1 MGRGL
6 EMVKVKC
13 APHHKQPPAISCS
26 QPAPSSELT
35 PVSPLILGKEGAADP
50 LASILQGLPRA
61 GAAAAPQAGARG
73 WTCSGLG
80 SPEQSPVRA
89 ASSSI
94 PTPQIHLWEEHLV
107 PWGILTRPGG
117 AGGHRDEP

>member
-26 QPAPSSELT
+26 QPAPSPELT

-50 LASILQGLPRA
+50 LASIPQGWP
-61 GAAAAPQAGARG
+61 
-73 WTCSGLG
+73 GLG
-80 SPEQSPVRA
+80 AGPAPVWA
-89 ASSSI
+89 HLNN
-94 PTPQIHLWEEHLV
+94 PQ
-107 PWGILTRPGG
+107 
-117 AGGHRDEP
+117 